1 MSTVDTDFSDVDSI
15 LLPLNAGNAER
26 WNWTTGSTQT
36 LNFVAGTSQDV
47 ELAIL
52 ATGSGF
58 LAYYI
63 SPYSVHQM
71 VEATV
76 RIAGSSG
83 NQSWGVF
90 ARYLDASNYIRLYYR
105 FSAEDFRLDEVSGG
119 VSTNL
124 WNKTILGSENLS
136 SNGYGLKLE
145 VVGRQARVWVGSFN
159 GKVEDRP
166 PDAVVQLANDPVVA
180 GEWGIYESANVS
192 SSTIRITHFYSRDL
206 VNASMSA
213 PCLVLENRQ
222 VEDLTPVELTADD
235 VDAGSRFLQW
245 QVSPFDPD
253 DYAEVLDFTTLAS
266 VDSYV
271 VYVRPGYD
279 YEFRVR
285 VIDDHGTPG
294 EWASCRFTPAG
305 SKTSPSSPTFP
316 DDEFPPV
323 DPDYVLVRE
332 QLAFESKMDAVTNR
346 EKHEIDQRRPRNRFT
361 LKFENRTLEDIQ
373 AVMDF
378 FDSMQGRLGAFIWV
392 HPISGKQ
399 YAMRFDEDE
408 ISADVIDVKGED
420 DLGLHSLEV
429 PITEVVYDVVGSITA
444 DFHIDPELTT
454 VE

>member
-305 SKTSPSSPTFP
+305 SKTSPSVGVSATFSVIETESTNATSSTNLSRELNFKSGVYQKNKTSNCKIVDIVKPTFKR
-316 DDEFPPV
+316 
-323 DPDYVLVRE
+323 LR
-332 QLAFESKMDAVTNR
+332 SINR
-346 EKHEIDQRRPRNRFT
+346 
-361 LKFENRTLEDIQ
+361 
-373 AVMDF
+373 
-378 FDSMQGRLGAFIWV
+378 
-392 HPISGKQ
+392 
-399 YAMRFDEDE
+399 
-408 ISADVIDVKGED
+408 
-420 DLGLHSLEV
+420 
-429 PITEVVYDVVGSITA
+429 
-444 DFHIDPELTT
+444 
-454 VE
+454 